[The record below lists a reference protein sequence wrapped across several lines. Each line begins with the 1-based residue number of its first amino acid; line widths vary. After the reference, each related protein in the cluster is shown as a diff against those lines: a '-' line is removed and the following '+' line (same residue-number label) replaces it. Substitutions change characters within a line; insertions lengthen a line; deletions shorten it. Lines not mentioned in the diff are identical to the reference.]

1 MGDPGWSNYQ
11 ASVDALIEHSGYLDL
26 VARAS
31 GPQQHVGG
39 APGYHLR
46 ISSTG
51 NWSLFRENTNQ
62 SDVTLASGTTS
73 YGLNR
78 WITLGLKVQ
87 GSTIQALIN
96 NRVVATVSSTTYV
109 RGQVGLLVSKWVNAR
124 FDNFSVA

>member
-78 WITLGLKVQ
+78 WITLGIEGSGKYYSSFDQQQ
-87 GSTIQALIN
+87 GSCYCKQHYLRKRAG
-96 NRVVATVSSTTYV
+96 RAT
-109 RGQVGLLVSKWVNAR
+109 GEQMG
-124 FDNFSVA
+124 